1 MPILSVGEKTNI
13 ISCHSF
19 LVIFNVMVT
28 WHEFTT
34 NVLQCYKQG
43 SQQSFLKGS
52 LPLLKKKL
60 YLLEYFDQPFHIPLP
75 AIKS

>member
-1 MPILSVGEKTNI
+1 MPILSVGEKTKI

-19 LVIFNVMVT
+19 LVIFNVIVT

-52 LPLLKKKL
+52 LPLLKKNFIYWNILTNHFIFL
-60 YLLEYFDQPFHIPLP
+60 YQQ
-75 AIKS
+75 